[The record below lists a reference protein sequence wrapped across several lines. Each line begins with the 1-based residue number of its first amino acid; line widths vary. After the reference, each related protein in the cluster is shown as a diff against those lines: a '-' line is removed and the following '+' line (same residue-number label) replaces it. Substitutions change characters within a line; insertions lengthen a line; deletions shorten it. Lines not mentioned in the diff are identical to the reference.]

1 MQITVKVRYGTSS
14 SKFESF
20 GNNRYLVYLLSEMN
34 ESDSDLELI
43 TLISRNMGVPPN
55 RIKIL
60 KGQGST
66 DKVIELG

>member
-20 GNNRYLVYLLSEMN
+20 GNNRYLVYLLSQMN
-34 ESDSDLELI
+34 ESDSDIELI

-55 RIKIL
+55 RIKIV

-66 DKVIELG
+66 DKIIELG